1 MHTVAGSESAI
12 FHICNKSIANFNI
25 FYAPSHA
32 ERFLWTNDHY
42 RRSNK
47 TKLSEEIRKKRYSY
61 LNLLEYN
68 PAYHIKI
75 LCYCIMPDHYH
86 LLIKAV
92 NFDSI
97 SSFIQNIQNSYTRY
111 FNLKHKRKGPLWQSR
126 FRRVRV
132 ESDSQLLHLSRYIH
146 INPTTSKLVAVP
158 EDWQFSSYRD
168 IISSEHYLKNILT
181 EISIRKPNLYK
192 QFVDNQIDYQRKLKA
207 IKRSL
212 LE

>member
-1 MHTVAGSESAI
+1 MRINTNSDSAI

-25 FYAPSHA
+25 FNSRAHA
-32 ERFLWTNDHY
+32 EHFIWTADHY
-42 RRSNK
+42 RRNNK
-47 TKLSEEIRKKRYSY
+47 TKLSEEMRKKRYTY

-68 PAYHIKI
+68 PSYHVKI
-75 LCYCIMPDHYH
+75 LCYCVMPDHYH
-86 LLIKAV
+86 LLIKAAS
-92 NFDSI
+92 FDLI
-97 SSFIQNIQNSYTRY
+97 SGYIRIIQDSYTRY
-111 FNLKHKRKGPLWQSR
+111 FNLKNKRKGPLWQSR

-132 ESDSQLLHLSRYIH
+132 ESDRQLLHLTRYVH

-168 IISSEHYLKNILT
+168 IISNEHYLKDILT
-181 EISIRKPNLYK
+181 EVSIRKPSIYK
-192 QFVDNQIDYQRKLKA
+192 QFVDNQIDYQQKLKS